1 MPLWE
6 LARKVESDRVRLMW
20 WASRHRAES
29 RQIQSLAMLLSMLAK
44 QPHRPARKVVS
55 ENTANEN
62 NHMQCRCECWRER
75 SWVAAYAWCYEHQG
89 TEQHPDKYNHMQCC
103 CQCLKISLI
112 ALIILMDLNGLKALV
127 PLIDFMELMSLILP
141 ADLQAHWILMMMTRW
156 QGPKV
161 SRWQQRMNR
170 FVLTCC
176 RKHKTIFMDLMVFM
190 RLTALMILMDLIALI
205 ILIALLHLMNLMAL
219 IVLIFLTSLIEIIE
233 RRWQTIIFTLT
244 SSLPS

>member
-112 ALIILMDLNGLKALV
+112 ALIVLMDLKELKPSCLSYNHGAHV
-127 PLIDFMELMSLILP
+127 PHSPRRPSSPLDPHDDDKVTRSQSVKVTATNESICADFLS
-141 ADLQAHWILMMMTRW
+141 
-156 QGPKV
+156 
-161 SRWQQRMNR
+161 
-170 FVLTCC
+170 
-176 RKHKTIFMDLMVFM
+176 
-190 RLTALMILMDLIALI
+190 
-205 ILIALLHLMNLMAL
+205 
-219 IVLIFLTSLIEIIE
+219 
-233 RRWQTIIFTLT
+233 
-244 SSLPS
+244 